1 MKRRVHQSLNGK
13 RDGFEAR
20 GIKSEVSQHGDLG
33 FEPDDYYYKKD
44 LAVKKAVDRLNSQR
58 VTSYADIAT
67 IVGVHLNVY
76 LDYIKEEIDTERS
89 FLELPWTIILVA
101 SFTVLVLGILQ
112 RDIFFGV
119 QDAIENSLV
128 GSARFAW
135 SGQFG
140 HKDIYDV
147 DSISQF
153 WAWMRLGL
161 LPLVVQPSWIYSETV
176 PPVLEGDLGRSL
188 NVSRPAQWHFQ
199 GYASP
204 SPVRNDFLVYSKLV
218 GGIRMRQVVGI
229 VSDCTGPSSMDP
241 RILANWLDKPCV
253 PSSFATLT
261 PQAPDAEDFTAFDKT
276 EFLLPDLD
284 DFKRLQQKLL
294 DMEDGCNAHIGNLGA
309 CLCQWCKTQ
318 SPRQPW
324 LDERATR
331 VEISM
336 VFYNPQHGIYTYVSA
351 NFFLNRGGNIYK
363 LLHLISS
370 PAQPLAIPTERLI
383 PIVLFGT
390 IWGGGLLYMLIA
402 EFRDIFRT
410 IRSSHFGCFRAVIF
424 EYFGFWNLV
433 DWAAIASG
441 AVAAIFSSATF
452 FYIDQVNG
460 LLPGMIAQSLSPGDP
475 TDANSRQAYEA
486 IARDFFVAVEQ
497 MSSATSV
504 GSIAIVLYPFVGML
518 RLFKSFEAQ
527 PRLAIVTATLKTAAP
542 DFGHFMLVIACVFAC
557 LLVSGI
563 LFLGQDLEDFST
575 PEHAF
580 RSSLLAVLGNWDWQV
595 LEEIGHV
602 KAAFWLW
609 VFSIVLSLISLNM
622 LLAIILDAYS
632 YEKEKASEDKT
643 LLQQTSE
650 VWRRRSQ
657 HRRGERVNLSQVY
670 DAFKKEFKH
679 DVRSMMLN
687 RTLITP
693 DSLMA
698 TVPKMPFEQALRTL
712 SKALERHESREIGF
726 QTEEMIQRDVQKN
739 LEDFQIQLEDICSD
753 VEHVAAQLDYFERL
767 QASGDASYDFYFGQ
781 EQASEEKTSKE
792 WIHKMITDLGGNLT
806 ATFHSGFQRYREWQG
821 QVEAEQDEL
830 HESITDMQSLVQ
842 QHAGQVQEMM
852 RAVDCL
858 LDQGHTAGLSHA
870 TDT

>member
-1 MKRRVHQSLNGK
+1 MRSRIHQGLPTK
-13 RDGFEAR
+13 QDVFETR
-20 GIKSEVSQHGDLG
+20 GIKSEVNQHGDL
-33 FEPDDYYYKKD
+33 EIEQDDKHIKKD
-44 LAVKKAVDRLNSQR
+44 LAVKKAVDRLNSQK
-58 VTSYADIAT
+58 VTSHADTAT
-67 IVGVHLNVY
+67 IIGVHLNVY

-89 FLELPWTIILVA
+89 FLELPWTLMLVA

-112 RDIFFGV
+112 RDTFFGV

-128 GSARFAW
+128 GSARFGW
-135 SGQFG
+135 SGHFG
-140 HKDIYDV
+140 HKDIYEV

-161 LPLVVQPSWIYSETV
+161 LPLVVQPSWTYSE
-176 PPVLEGDLGRSL
+176 PAPSVLESALGSSNF
-188 NVSRPAQWHFQ
+188 NVTRPVQWHFP
-199 GYASP
+199 GFPSP
-204 SPVRNDFLVYSKLV
+204 SPVQNDFLVYSKLV
-218 GGIRMRQVVGI
+218 GGIRMRQVVSE
-229 VSDCTGPSSMDP
+229 VSDCTSPSSMDP
-241 RILANWLDKPCV
+241 TVIVGWLGKPCV
-253 PSSFATLT
+253 PSSFAMST
-261 PQAPDAEDFTAFDKT
+261 PQAPDAEDFASFAKT
-276 EFLLPDLD
+276 EFLLPDFD
-284 DFKRLQQKLL
+284 DFKSLQQKLL
-294 DMEDGCNAHIGNLGA
+294 DMEDGCNAHIGNLST
-309 CLCQWCKTQ
+309 CRCQWCKTQ
-318 SPRQPW
+318 PSRQPW
-324 LDERATR
+324 LDERASR
-331 VEISM
+331 VEVSM
-336 VFYNPQHGIYTYVSA
+336 VVYNAQYGIYTYVSA

-370 PAQPLAIPTERLI
+370 PALPMNIPAERLI
-383 PIVLFGT
+383 PIILFGAF
-390 IWGGGLLYMLIA
+390 WGSGLLYMLFA
-402 EFRDIFRT
+402 EFRDIVRT
-410 IRSSHFGCFRAVIF
+410 IRSSHFGCVRAILF
-424 EYFGFWNLV
+424 EYFSFWNAV
-433 DWAAIASG
+433 DWAAISSG

-460 LLPGMIAQSLSPGDP
+460 LLPGMVARSLSPP
-475 TDANSRQAYEA
+475 DAREAYESFA
-486 IARDFFVAVEQ
+486 QEFFVAVEQ

-504 GSIAIVLYPFVGML
+504 GSVAIVLYPFVGMM
-518 RLFKSFEAQ
+518 RLFKSFQAQ

-542 DFGHFMLVIACVFAC
+542 DFLHFMLVVTCVFAC
-557 LLVSGI
+557 LLVSGV
-563 LFLGQDLEDFST
+563 LFLGQDLEGFST

-580 RSSLLAVLGNWDWQV
+580 RSSLLAVLGHWDWHV
-595 LEEIGHV
+595 LEEIGHLRS
-602 KAAFWLW
+602 AFWLW

-650 VWRRRSQ
+650 VWRRHSQ

-739 LEDFQIQLEDICSD
+739 LEDFQLEMQEICND
-753 VEHVAAQLDYFERL
+753 VEQVAAQLDYFERL

-781 EQASEEKTSKE
+781 EQASEEKSSKE
-792 WIHKMITDLGGNLT
+792 WIHTMVTDLAGNLT
-806 ATFHSGFQRYREWQG
+806 ATFQNGLQRYEDWQG
-821 QVEAEQDEL
+821 RVEAEQDEL

-842 QHAGQVQEMM
+842 QHAGQVQDMM

-858 LDQGHTAGLSHA
+858 LDQGHTAGLSHVQSP
-870 TDT
+870 DV